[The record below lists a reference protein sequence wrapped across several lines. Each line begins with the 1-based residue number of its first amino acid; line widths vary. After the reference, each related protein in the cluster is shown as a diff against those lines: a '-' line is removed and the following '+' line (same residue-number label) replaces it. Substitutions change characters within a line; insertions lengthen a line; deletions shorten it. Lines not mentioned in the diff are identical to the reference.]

1 MWSEGTIGVKN
12 AEEKYT
18 AVHYWCMHFD
28 EPSVE
33 YGIDEGRI
41 CKLILKQDGEVVY
54 DYGRGWDIPPQ
65 TKEAEQAL
73 AILVYELG

>member
-12 AEEKYT
+12 EEGKYT
-18 AVHYWCMHFD
+18 AVHYWCKHFD
-28 EPSVE
+28 KPSTE
-33 YGIDEGRI
+33 YGIDGGRI
-41 CKLILKQDGEVVY
+41 CKLLLKQNSEIVY

-73 AILVYELG
+73 AILVKEHN